1 MIVIVDIDG
10 TLCTHEKREKIATDI
25 HGVFH
30 WDIFYT
36 HDNVMSD
43 EPIWETINNVKKYKD
58 KQFKIIIFT
67 ARPEAVRSSTELWLH
82 THGIPFDALYMRS
95 VENHTTP
102 AIELK
107 KKMYDT
113 FIDDK
118 VFCAFED
125 RDEIVD
131 LWLSLGIPTFK
142 IEYEQ
147 HKTA

>member
-10 TLCTHEKREKIATDI
+10 TLGTHEKREHVATDEN
-25 HGVFH
+25 GVLD

-36 HDNVMSD
+36 YDNVMSD
-43 EPIWETINNVKKYKD
+43 EPIWETINNVRKYKE
-58 KQFKIIIFT
+58 KGFKIVIFT
-67 ARPEAVRSSTELWLH
+67 ARPEMVRHSTEMWLH
-82 THGIPFDALYMRS
+82 KYEIPFDSLYMRS
-95 VENHTTP
+95 VEDHKIP

-107 KKMYDT
+107 KKMYDM
-113 FIDDK
+113 FIDDR

-147 HKTA
+147 HKTT